1 MTKKQSKELR
11 TNTIIRSAVE
21 EFLEKGYS
29 HASMDAIAS
38 RAGISKG
45 GLYHHFRNKDEIL
58 VYATQYFSAP
68 VVAMLSEMVSAGDA
82 AEGLEKFI
90 SSYIQYWD
98 NHRVELQFFFLSM
111 NKAFGDFGLKQIYQD
126 YFREELQLIEGVY
139 SNGMKSGVFI
149 PIDPKGYALSLISAI
164 DGSLAY
170 LLLDDQLRATDLI
183 NTFSYQFVRSI
194 LYENIRQSICQPVA
208 DILFRD
214 GQFKKGL

>member
-1 MTKKQSKELR
+1 MTKKLSKELR
-11 TNTIIRSAVE
+11 TNAIIESAVE

-29 HASMDAIAS
+29 QTSMEAIAS

-58 VYATQYFSAP
+58 AYSTQYFSAP
-68 VVAMLSEMVSAGDA
+68 VVGMLSEMAS
-82 AEGLEKFI
+82 EGNVADGLIKFI

-98 NHRVELQFFFLSM
+98 NHRVELKFFFLSM
-111 NKAFGDFGLKQIYQD
+111 NKAFGDTHMKRLYQE

-139 SNGMKSGVFI
+139 SKGVRSGVFI

-170 LLLDDQLRATDLI
+170 LLLDEQLKATDLI

-194 LYENIRQSICQPVA
+194 VNENI
-208 DILFRD
+208 
-214 GQFKKGL
+214 